1 MADNKGI
8 EKSTGCA
15 DAAGN
20 PNIPYGPKQKL
31 WGELVPKGADI
42 TGPSEDPLDVY
53 PHVPPSGLEEHFP
66 VIDYKKFEIP
76 PTGLTKEQRDDALG
90 DLHTFAEEQH
100 EWFTG
105 YQLNQNQ
112 KYSERLAWLL
122 DMHTNNLGDP
132 FQTGI
137 CTLNTKFCERA
148 VLDYFAALWNV
159 PWPHHDDTITERYPD
174 RYWGYVLSMGST
186 EANVYGLFNAR
197 DYLKGRALIEDAET
211 EPTEDPETEPKE
223 KKFLYADP
231 LAKRDNPNAYKPI
244 VFYSQDTHYSV
255 VKAVRILELTT
266 FYQEGRTKYP
276 GQCPVT
282 ENGEWPKEVPSQDFD
297 NGTSGTIDVSALREL
312 VHFFVK
318 RGYPPLIVLNFGSTW
333 KGAYDE
339 VPAVNTMLEDLRYE
353 FPWLWERRVHF
364 DPDRPKFYDV
374 RRGFWLHVDGALG
387 AGYMPFVE
395 MAYNLGEIE
404 WRGPIFDFRNEAVMS
419 ICCSMHKWFGAPW
432 PGSVYLTR
440 TGYQLRP
447 PTTPSY
453 IGAADTTLGGS
464 RNAFSSVI
472 FWDYLSRLSYKESM
486 DKVKACEKA
495 ADYMVDKLKEIERN
509 VKEVYGEDVDFWI
522 ARSKLSLAVRFRLVN
537 PTIKYKFTVDSER
550 LSVPISEKEEQKR
563 TYSHVY
569 VMQSLT
575 EPGTFTPPHLKKI
588 KPVKL
593 KKGHYKIIN
602 QLLSDIEQAC
612 DEGWHKAF
620 PEWDGDLPNPGP
632 PTPIKAPTPAKENVI
647 MYVPHEGRGL
657 GSFVHPS
664 KRD

>member
-1 MADNKGI
+1 MSDNKNI
-8 EKSTGCA
+8 EKSKGCA
-15 DAAGN
+15 DPDGN
-20 PNIPYGPKQKL
+20 PNIPYGPEQKP
-31 WGELVPKGADI
+31 WGELVPGGADI
-42 TGPSEDPLDVY
+42 TGPSEDPIDVY
-53 PHVPPSGLEEHFP
+53 PRVPPPNLTEKFP
-66 VIDYKKFEIP
+66 EIHYRKFEIP
-76 PTGLTKEQRDDALG
+76 PKGLTDGQRKDALKEFR
-90 DLHTFAEEQH
+90 DFAEEQH
-100 EWFTG
+100 RWFTG
-105 YQLNQNQ
+105 YQTNQNQ
-112 KYSERLAWLL
+112 PYSLRLSWLL
-122 DMHTNNLGDP
+122 DMHTNNVGDP

-137 CTLNTKFCERA
+137 FTLNTKFCERA
-148 VLDYFAALWNV
+148 VLDYFAALWNA

-197 DYLKGRALIEDAET
+197 DYLKGRALIED
-211 EPTEDPETEPKE
+211 PETEPLE
-223 KKFLYADP
+223 KKFMYADP
-231 LAKRDNPNAYKPI
+231 LSKPDNPNAYKPI

-266 FYQEGRTKYP
+266 FYQEGRMKYP
-276 GQCPVT
+276 GQCPIT
-282 ENGEWPKEVPSQDFD
+282 ENGEWPKEVPSQDID
-297 NGTSGTIDVSALREL
+297 NGNSGTIDVSALKEL

-339 VPAVNTMLEDLRYE
+339 VPAVNTMLRDLRYE
-353 FPWLWERRVHF
+353 FPWVWERRVHY
-364 DPDRPKFYDV
+364 DPDRPKLYDV

-395 MAYNLGEIE
+395 MAYNQGKIE

-419 ICCSMHKWFGAPW
+419 ICTSMHKWFGAPW

-472 FWDYLSRLSYKESM
+472 FWDYLSRHSYQDSMHEVLECEEAASHLVSELKSLES
-486 DKVKACEKA
+486 DLKKKFGDE
-495 ADYMVDKLKEIERN
+495 VDL
-509 VKEVYGEDVDFWI
+509 WI

-550 LSVPISEKEEQKR
+550 LWVPISETEEQER

-569 VMQSLT
+569 VMQSLMA
-575 EPGTFTPPHLKKI
+575 EKKR
-588 KPVKL
+588 PVKDE
-593 KKGHYKIIN
+593 KRKPEAVERYRIIDE
-602 QLLSDIEQAC
+602 LMKSIRKAC
-612 DEGWHKAF
+612 KDDWHHAF
-620 PEWDGDLPNPGP
+620 PEWDGDQPNPGR
-632 PTPIKAPTPAKENVI
+632 TKPITAPARAKDNVI
-647 MYVPHEGRGL
+647 MFVPHEGRGL

-664 KRD
+664 KRG